1 MLALRA
7 FDRGASFN
15 FSKQIT
21 SHFDASYKKNHG
33 VEDFSA
39 LSSKFN
45 IIKNV
50 KKRACAQIRGSIALC
65 ASDTILKNHNS

>member
-50 KKRACAQIRGSIALC
+50 KKNEHAPKLGDRSYFVLVTP
-65 ASDTILKNHNS
+65 S